1 MKHPQMMG
9 VLNVTPDSFSD
20 GGLYTCPDKAAECAQ
35 RLVSAGASIVDVGG
49 ESSRPGAEPVSA
61 NEEIARVLP
70 LIEKLHAQLP
80 ASDVRISID
89 TYRPE
94 TAAAAC
100 RAGAGVINDISGFRD
115 PEMLKVAVDTGAEC
129 VLMHMAGT
137 PRDMQDN
144 PFYLDVVQ
152 EVGDY
157 LLEGA
162 ARLES
167 AGIAADR
174 IILDPGFGFGKTKD
188 HNLELFLHMGMLAK
202 RIHAAGYRLLVGI
215 SRKSLIGSLFGI
227 DEPQER
233 DLASAEL
240 AAALASAGADIIRTH
255 NPCASLQVSS
265 DAPTTAYIALGSN
278 MGGTVSN
285 IATAL
290 NAVDALPLT
299 QLQEV
304 ATPVMSEP
312 AYDSNQQAFT
322 NTVCRVET
330 QLGPLALFAYLQAI
344 EVDMGR
350 EKTHENGPRLIDL
363 DLLSFGDQ
371 IINLPRLTVPHP
383 RMSERA
389 FVLEPL
395 REIAP
400 DYALP
405 DGSKLSPAQKIYGA
419 IQTELPLELLQAE
432 MAEKKERATIAAQ
445 LQDRLN

>member
-1 MKHPQMMG
+1 
-9 VLNVTPDSFSD
+9 
-20 GGLYTCPDKAAECAQ
+20 
-35 RLVSAGASIVDVGG
+35 
-49 ESSRPGAEPVSA
+49 
-61 NEEIARVLP
+61 
-70 LIEKLHAQLP
+70 
-80 ASDVRISID
+80 
-89 TYRPE
+89 
-94 TAAAAC
+94 
-100 RAGAGVINDISGFRD
+100 
-115 PEMLKVAVDTGAEC
+115 
-129 VLMHMAGT
+129 
-137 PRDMQDN
+137 
-144 PFYLDVVQ
+144 
-152 EVGDY
+152 
-157 LLEGA
+157 
-162 ARLES
+162 
-167 AGIAADR
+167 
-174 IILDPGFGFGKTKD
+174 
-188 HNLELFLHMGMLAK
+188 
-202 RIHAAGYRLLVGI
+202 
-215 SRKSLIGSLFGI
+215 
-227 DEPQER
+227 
-233 DLASAEL
+233 
-240 AAALASAGADIIRTH
+240 
-255 NPCASLQVSS
+255 
-265 DAPTTAYIALGSN
+265 

-405 DGSKLSPAQKIYGA
+405 DGSKLSPVQKIYGA
-419 IQTELPLELLQAE
+419 IQTESPLELLQAE
-432 MAEKKERATIAAQ
+432 MAEKKERASDHSRTAS
-445 LQDRLN
+445 R